1 MKTKVKDEH
10 ERFVETGRKLSGVSP
25 VSQGAK
31 IPPWLRRK
39 IIEASKANKV
49 PMEAVH
55 TRAGMA
61 SILFQKLLNRLD
73 EIDRVALKGQH
84 CSYRGLFDH
93 AGTTKI
99 DDQLCYVLEP
109 YRGGASERD
118 WREFL
123 DFAIVRLCKMLD
135 CYVYF
140 TSTSWH
146 YPENTYRIVFSEKE
160 IGV

>member
-1 MKTKVKDEH
+1 MKVKNEH
-10 ERFVETGRKLSGVSP
+10 ERLVETARKLSGVSP
-25 VSQGAK
+25 VLQGAK

-49 PMEAVH
+49 PMEVVH
-55 TRAGMA
+55 TRASMA
-61 SILFQKLLNRLD
+61 SRLFQRLLNQLD

-99 DDQLCYVLEP
+99 AGQLCYVLEP
-109 YRGGASERD
+109 YRGGETERD
-118 WREFL
+118 WENFVA
-123 DFAIVRLCKMLD
+123 FAVARLSKALD
-135 CYVYF
+135 CCVYF

-146 YPENTYRIVFSEKE
+146 YPEHTHRIVFSEKE
-160 IGV
+160 IGL